1 MIVVGGECL
10 IDMVEREDEGGGQ
23 TFLALPGGSPF
34 NVALAAG
41 RLGLPVSFLSR
52 QSTDEFGRR
61 LTAALVASEVDLS
74 LCPKT
79 DQPSTLAIAGLDPE
93 RNGAR
98 YLFYTEGTAGVSLSE
113 DELPATLPA
122 GVQALHV
129 GSFSLTME
137 PIASA
142 LEALVKREAGER
154 VISIDPNIR
163 PMLMQDPELAR
174 ERLRALLPRADIL
187 KLSDEDLDWLEPG
200 KDEEEFA
207 FEMVMQ
213 GVSLVLLTR
222 GGEGA
227 SARGARGACDLP
239 GCELELV
246 DSIGAGD
253 TFMAATLAWLAEND
267 ALTKGALKE
276 LTGEQME
283 GLLSFAITA
292 AGVTCTRAGCDPPWR
307 AELGD

>member
-10 IDMVEREDEGGGQ
+10 IDMVEREGEGGQ
-23 TFLALPGGSPF
+23 SFLALPGGSPF

-74 LCPKT
+74 LCPTT

-93 RNGAR
+93 RKGAR

-122 GVQALHV
+122 EVRALHV

-213 GVSLVLLTR
+213 GVALVLLTR

-227 SARGARGACDLP
+227 SARGARGACDIP
-239 GCELELV
+239 GGEIELV

-253 TFMAATLAWLAEND
+253 TFMAATLAWLAEKD
-267 ALTKGALKE
+267 ALSKGALKE

-283 GLLSFAITA
+283 DLLSFATAA
-292 AGVTCTRAGCDPPWR
+292 AGVTCRRAGCDPPWR